1 MLSYIQRA
9 WEWFDDRTGT
19 WKLLGPVLEH
29 PVPRG
34 AKWSY
39 VFGSATLFAFL
50 IQVVTGIA
58 LATAYVTS
66 TGDAYDSLQFITHDP
81 FGYVLRGMH
90 FYGASAM
97 ILMVGLH
104 MIQVFLI
111 GAYKFP
117 REMNWLSGVVLL
129 GVTVAMGFTG
139 QLLRWDDIAVWSVF
153 VAASQAE
160 RAPVIGPQIAQFI
173 IAGNQ
178 IGGAT
183 LSRFYAFHVFF
194 IPALIFAV
202 VGLHVWLVLH
212 HGVSDPPQAG
222 RPVDP
227 KTYRAWYHDY
237 LERDG
242 VPFWPDGAWRDVVF
256 GVGMVIVILLLGLL
270 VGPPELGR
278 PPDPSNIDAY
288 PRPDWYMLW
297 IFSAF
302 ALLPAGIED
311 YVIII
316 APLIIGAI
324 LMGLPFVAGRGER
337 SPRRRPWAVAVV
349 IIVVLMIGTL
359 WLAGEQAPWSPN
371 FQAQAL
377 SPDAVGAMSG
387 QAKQGAL
394 LFHAKGCQFCHTFAG
409 QGGRRGPDLT
419 QVGDRLTTEQIAISI
434 LNGRTNM
441 PAFAGTLKPEEVND
455 LIAFLQSRAAP

>member
-1 MLSYIQRA
+1 MMVLLQRV
-9 WEWFDDRTGT
+9 WEWFNDRTGT
-19 WKLLGPVLEH
+19 STLIGPVLAH

-50 IQVVTGIA
+50 VQVVTGIA

-97 ILMVGLH
+97 IVMVGLH

-117 REMNWLSGVVLL
+117 REMNWLTGVVLL

-139 QLLRWDDIAVWSVF
+139 QLLRWDDIAVWSIF
-153 VAASQAE
+153 VAASQAS
-160 RAPVIGPQIAQFI
+160 RMPVIGDSAARFI
-173 IAGNQ
+173 IAGDQ

-202 VGLHVWLVLH
+202 VGLHVWPVLH
-212 HGVSDPPQAG
+212 HGVSEPPQAE

-227 KTYRAWYHDY
+227 KSYRAWYHAY

-242 VPFWPDGAWRDVVF
+242 VPFWPDGAWRDVVV
-256 GVGMVIVILLLGLL
+256 GVGMVIAIMLLGLRFGAPALFRAARSQQHRRLPTAGL
-270 VGPPELGR
+270 VYALDLLGVRAAAGGHRGLCDHHSPTDYRGHPYGPALCRRSRRAQPAAPAMGGR
-278 PPDPSNIDAY
+278 NRDHGRADDRHTLAGRRASALVAQFQRAGAATRCRGRDKHPGPTGSTALPCEGLPVLPCIRRAGRA
-288 PRPDWYMLW
+288 PRPRSHPGRR
-297 IFSAF
+297 SADDRADRDF
-302 ALLPAGIED
+302 DSQRPDEHAG
-311 YVIII
+311 
-316 APLIIGAI
+316 LC
-324 LMGLPFVAGRGER
+324 RH
-337 SPRRRPWAVAVV
+337 
-349 IIVVLMIGTL
+349 
-359 WLAGEQAPWSPN
+359 
-371 FQAQAL
+371 AQADG
-377 SPDAVGAMSG
+377 S
-387 QAKQGAL
+387 Q
-394 LFHAKGCQFCHTFAG
+394 
-409 QGGRRGPDLT
+409 
-419 QVGDRLTTEQIAISI
+419 
-434 LNGRTNM
+434 
-441 PAFAGTLKPEEVND
+441 
-455 LIAFLQSRAAP
+455 